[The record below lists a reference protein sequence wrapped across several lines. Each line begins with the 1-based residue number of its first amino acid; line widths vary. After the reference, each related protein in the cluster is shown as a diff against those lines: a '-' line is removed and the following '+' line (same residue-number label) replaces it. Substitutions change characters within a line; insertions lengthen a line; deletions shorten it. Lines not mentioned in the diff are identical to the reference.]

1 MKNTLQQHMVTMPI
15 LTAIEERKRFF
26 TAAPCRPVA
35 TVVRLSATGTIAS
48 RPPLSPVGISG
59 RTWPFVPWTTGT
71 LTGRPLPSGPLFPF
85 TFPPKRRV
93 PSLYSGSDRRA
104 AGRQLQLPLP
114 GRRAGARGAL
124 GYRTVGQGASHRP
137 GPAAT
142 RCQYPAGRAEGRQ
155 HQGTG
160 DSPHRPAGA
169 PRRLAGLP
177 ALRGPLLPR
186 QPGRSG
192 RGQSAQAPAHAA
204 HRTQPQGWTCPPG
217 GLHTVGCRIHQ
228 YAAHAQPRP
237 AGGARRALYLSQPA
251 FGYVILPRSP
261 DFSWFQRF
269 FGCC

>member
-15 LTAIEERKRFF
+15 LTAMEERKRFF

-169 PRRLAGLP
+169 PPTAGWPSCASWPATTTAAWPIWPWAICPSSCARRPPDAAARMDMPAWRPSHRRLPNPSVRRPRSTPTSRRCSTRSVPLPAGLR
-177 ALRGPLLPR
+177 LRHPP
-186 QPGRSG
+186 P
-192 RGQSAQAPAHAA
+192 QS
-204 HRTQPQGWTCPPG
+204 
-217 GLHTVGCRIHQ
+217 
-228 YAAHAQPRP
+228 
-237 AGGARRALYLSQPA
+237 
-251 FGYVILPRSP
+251 
-261 DFSWFQRF
+261 
-269 FGCC
+269 